1 MIPLTESWGQNNNDT
16 LLIFNNKY
24 PRFYKVSSYFTK
36 YHKRMPT
43 YKLSDLLASDSL
55 TTNIPSLTIKSF
67 LFEPDCYC
75 ECDRMCPDGK
85 INNDLKD
92 FIKGICKKKK
102 FMVAIANI
110 KAVDKSGNDVKLRY
124 FVILIK
130 NK

>member
-1 MIPLTESWGQNNNDT
+1 
-16 LLIFNNKY
+16 
-24 PRFYKVSSYFTK
+24 
-36 YHKRMPT
+36 
-43 YKLSDLLASDSL
+43 
-55 TTNIPSLTIKSF
+55 
-67 LFEPDCYC
+67 
-75 ECDRMCPDGK
+75 MCPDGK